1 MATLIYR
8 THMDYRQINLIEL
21 ERIRNTEYREVTER
35 DFNNRLRD
43 LNTYAT
49 QSWTAP
55 LRNMVTSISK
65 AQAQLRKEK
74 LNGNKRRIASVKGQ
88 VSVKTMTTQK
98 NFTAR
103 RLLSLSVVEPQDPKT
118 QRSPCSRKTIRI
130 TRKIFNADLLRLG
143 RIITD
148 GHFWLRQ
155 SRLFCEGTCT
165 GFLEMQN
172 VNSLCIPYAIEQNKN
187 TRFFDPTY
195 LPKYTQA

>member
-55 LRNMVTSISK
+55 LRKMVTSIAK

-74 LNGNKRRIASVKGQ
+74 INGNKRRIASALKG
-88 VSVKTMTTQK
+88 
-98 NFTAR
+98 
-103 RLLSLSVVEPQDPKT
+103 D
-118 QRSPCSRKTIRI
+118 
-130 TRKIFNADLLRLG
+130 
-143 RIITD
+143 
-148 GHFWLRQ
+148 
-155 SRLFCEGTCT
+155 
-165 GFLEMQN
+165 
-172 VNSLCIPYAIEQNKN
+172 
-187 TRFFDPTY
+187 
-195 LPKYTQA
+195 KYR

>member
-74 LNGNKRRIASVKGQ
+74 INGNKRRIASALKG
-88 VSVKTMTTQK
+88 
-98 NFTAR
+98 
-103 RLLSLSVVEPQDPKT
+103 D
-118 QRSPCSRKTIRI
+118 
-130 TRKIFNADLLRLG
+130 
-143 RIITD
+143 
-148 GHFWLRQ
+148 
-155 SRLFCEGTCT
+155 
-165 GFLEMQN
+165 
-172 VNSLCIPYAIEQNKN
+172 
-187 TRFFDPTY
+187 
-195 LPKYTQA
+195 KYR

>member
-43 LNTYAT
+43 LNKYAT

-74 LNGNKRRIASVKGQ
+74 INGNKRRIASALKG
-88 VSVKTMTTQK
+88 
-98 NFTAR
+98 
-103 RLLSLSVVEPQDPKT
+103 D
-118 QRSPCSRKTIRI
+118 
-130 TRKIFNADLLRLG
+130 
-143 RIITD
+143 
-148 GHFWLRQ
+148 
-155 SRLFCEGTCT
+155 
-165 GFLEMQN
+165 
-172 VNSLCIPYAIEQNKN
+172 
-187 TRFFDPTY
+187 
-195 LPKYTQA
+195 KYR

>member
-55 LRNMVTSISK
+55 LRNMVTTISK

-74 LNGNKRRIASVKGQ
+74 LNGNKRRIASALKG
-88 VSVKTMTTQK
+88 
-98 NFTAR
+98 
-103 RLLSLSVVEPQDPKT
+103 D
-118 QRSPCSRKTIRI
+118 
-130 TRKIFNADLLRLG
+130 
-143 RIITD
+143 
-148 GHFWLRQ
+148 
-155 SRLFCEGTCT
+155 
-165 GFLEMQN
+165 
-172 VNSLCIPYAIEQNKN
+172 
-187 TRFFDPTY
+187 
-195 LPKYTQA
+195 KYR